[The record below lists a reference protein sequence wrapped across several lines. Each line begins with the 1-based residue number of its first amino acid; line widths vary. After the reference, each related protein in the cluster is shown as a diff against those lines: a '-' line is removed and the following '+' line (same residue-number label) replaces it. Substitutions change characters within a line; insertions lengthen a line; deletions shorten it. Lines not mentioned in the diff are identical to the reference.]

1 MKRSTKIISLILSL
15 SFSLSLLMGSV
26 MLPQNAIVYPGGTA
40 GVNSQDLTAS
50 DTKTY
55 SINYDPNDN
64 TIHYGVIGEVG
75 AKAEND
81 TNNDSYKNTKY
92 HLFPS
97 YYETLKDSSGKLM
110 FPNSTAKGYD
120 YTEML
125 TYAINEQANN
135 AASGKDGYEIRIEEG
150 VYYFGGTIK
159 VWGEFHLNGVY
170 GKTIF
175 VCESSDTALFKA
187 ATNQTYY
194 QGGSITDITFVAKDA
209 HSSFNSN
216 SSASSIQSNVLSPS
230 IKPISNYYCFEGMNI
245 SWFRLKNCTI
255 SGFAAPLKQVK
266 GHMCSH
272 IQDNT
277 FGPCLVALD
286 GTHFIDCF
294 IYDNYFYGGVIEKD
308 GHIDLPLFTTG
319 IGPNLTTI
327 SNNYIKSFFYGKGVS
342 DTYGVTY
349 SNNTYENVY
358 SINFYSPG
366 TSVNA
371 VSGCLFKNCSYKAI
385 ATMFESLGYKEYN
398 KFYKGSDAYVIHTNL
413 YDNRENEYNKM
424 TADGRS
430 CIINLVKGTA
440 ITGCRFEEADMT
452 DTDLFRFGYFKN
464 EYKSSIIPG
473 VQIMDNSYKLSSYKK
488 DDIISD
494 NINPK
499 NNSMSSQWHTKYYLS
514 KKSSKDACIYYDPY
528 ANIKIDLSC
537 FYDPSSNETLGYRK
551 LGDVGADEEYL
562 NNSVALQ
569 YYKDLK
575 AGRKIVYLTDF
586 GATADDG
593 GGDSPAIQKAFDTI
607 AKTGDILIVEGTFT
621 ITTPILLRGGST
633 YRVVCNGGKNTQ
645 NEVLVGGGFSL
656 DVGNSALKKAGG
668 FVQDCSD
675 TGKISGYFLNMR
687 VYPDNVGHVK
697 NTDKEGVV
705 FYQVRFDKM
714 HISNYRFGYMEA
726 AFEECTIDNSVIE
739 EGYNQYNPY
748 GIMKRCIVSNSA
760 MRYSYGTG
768 SLCDYGVGYTYAY
781 YLTDTDIASSSFR
794 GNWIEFMQMTN
805 GFKLKGNGNSIYT
818 GNVFDYV
825 WNFQFGKNDI
835 FIGNNLT
842 HCATTSV
849 TNHLAGPD
857 NIPRDAWS
865 TEIKAGNIT
874 QMHVSDGVKIVGNI
888 FSDGETRYTTYFCF
902 DGRTTLY
909 NKNGKTVSSISNAR
923 IAANLSGHK
932 ETTPE
937 MVQVLPADILIKDNC
952 KNNQID
958 LTSMA
963 KGGWLVTEN
972 QVYNYTPDTYHKNI
986 IPGTLVWLWCGNTP
1000 SLYYYPESKTGETLT
1015 PIYPGGLI
1023 FDLKYELDDMSGDRK
1038 GLTIYDYDFAKSD
1051 SLVITDKNGSK
1062 TKEAGGIT
1070 ASYLKR
1076 TPFIS
1081 PFNTSIKKP
1090 QVSVSSADKNPDSD
1104 NVKTLFSEVCY
1115 LNSEPNANKG
1125 IKTLPPLYI
1134 FADTAHK
1141 DKYMY
1146 FEADMTIPLSGNPTG
1161 DTPVIIYAE
1170 DSKYYYGIKVGL
1182 QNNYALRSYTFKM
1195 EKALNGKQYGVNKNT
1210 GGVLPIEW
1218 GKMTKVTST
1227 DISVRG
1233 SGKPGNN
1240 VSGNMYT
1247 DGTDTELSNS
1257 ICSISTYDPSGINAP
1272 VIGMKAE
1279 CNYNYGSDT
1288 VDITA
1293 VLDFSSSYKVND
1305 GAISKRKVTLG
1316 TFSIKDLNTLPGIM
1330 YFTDVWTE
1338 SISYGIDKEFDRNKD
1353 SGFDAGSDNNEYCP
1367 HIFSEYI
1374 RVKPSCLSGGY
1385 DSYICS
1391 RCKVQI
1397 SYTELSPL
1405 GHDFSYTE
1413 QENKILCHCERC
1425 GHEEYRDNI
1434 PAQTNPPA
1442 TDRPSTSF
1450 DPIKPDIPLEPDNPL
1465 SPDNPV
1471 IPPVTTIPAPN
1482 TSTKPST
1489 TPSSSTTNKYEN
1501 DAPTQTESSTTDN
1514 NSAPDSSNSSSV
1526 NTDSNPSTNN
1536 SQSGTTTTRNENNQ
1550 SSPVP
1555 ESNDDNSSEENNNT
1569 SYNENSNSGNT
1580 DDISSPF
1587 PMTNTIIFAVALSL
1601 LIIAGIV
1608 TIIIF
1613 IKKKNR

>member
-1 MKRSTKIISLILSL
+1 MKRVTKFLSL
-15 SFSLSLLMGSV
+15 ALSVSVSLSVLMGSV

-40 GVNSQDLTAS
+40 GVNSQDLAVS
-50 DTKTY
+50 DTGTY

-64 TIHYGVIGEVG
+64 AVHYGVIGEVG

-81 TNNDSYKNTKY
+81 TNNDSYRNTKY

-97 YYETLKDSSGKLM
+97 YYETLKDSSGQLK
-110 FPNSTAKGYD
+110 FPGSTAKGYD

-125 TYAINEQANN
+125 TYAINEEANN
-135 AASGKDGYEIRIEEG
+135 VASGRDGYEIRIEEG

-170 GKTIF
+170 GKTVF
-175 VCESSDTALFKA
+175 VCESNDTALFKA

-194 QGGSITDITFVAKDA
+194 QGGSITDITFVAKA
-209 HSSFNSN
+209 SHSSFNIS
-216 SSASSIQSNVLSPS
+216 SSAATIHSNTLNPH
-230 IKPISNYYCFEGMNI
+230 IKPVQNYYCFEGMNI

-266 GHMCSH
+266 GHMCTH
-272 IQDNT
+272 VQDNT

-294 IYDNYFYGGVIEKD
+294 IHDNYFYGGVIEKD

-319 IGPNLTTI
+319 IGPNLTTF
-327 SNNYIKSFFYGKGVS
+327 SNNYVKSFFYGKGVS

-358 SINFYSPG
+358 SIHFYSPG

-385 ATMFESLGYKEYN
+385 ADMFESLGYKEYS
-398 KFYKGSDAYVIHTNL
+398 KSYKGSDAYVIHTNL

-440 ITGCRFEEADMT
+440 ITGCRFEETDMT
-452 DTDLFRFGYFKN
+452 DTDLFRFGFFKN
-464 EYKSSIIPG
+464 ESRSTIIPG
-473 VQIMDNSYKLSSYKK
+473 VQIMDNSYKISSYKK

-499 NNSMSSQWHTKYYLS
+499 NNGMSSQWHTKYYLS

-537 FYDPSSNETLGYRK
+537 FYNPASNETLGYEK
-551 LGDVGADEEYL
+551 LGNVGADELYL
-562 NNSVALQ
+562 DKNVATQ
-569 YYKDLK
+569 YYNDLK
-575 AGRKIVYLTDF
+575 NGRKVVYLTDF
-586 GATADDG
+586 GATADDK

-607 AKTGDILIVEGTFT
+607 AKTGDILVVEGTFT

-656 DVGNSALKKAGG
+656 AVGNSALKKTGG
-668 FVQDCSD
+668 FVQDCND
-675 TGKISGYFLNMR
+675 AGKVSGYFLNMR
-687 VYPDNVGHVK
+687 VYPDNVGYAK
-697 NTDKEGVV
+697 NTDKAGTV

-726 AFEECTIDNSVIE
+726 AFEECTFDNSVIE
-739 EGYNQYNPY
+739 DGYNQYNPY
-748 GIMKRCIVSNSA
+748 GIMKRCIVNSST

-768 SLCDYGVGYTYAY
+768 SLCDYGVGYSYAY
-781 YLTDTDIASSSFR
+781 YLTDTDIVKSSFR
-794 GNWIEFMQMTN
+794 GNWIEFMQLTN
-805 GFKLKGNGNSIYT
+805 GFKLKGDGNSIYT

-825 WNFQFGKNDI
+825 WNFQFGRNDI

-842 HCATTSV
+842 HCATTSI

-857 NIPRDAWS
+857 NIQRDKWS
-865 TEIKAGNIT
+865 AEIKAGNIT
-874 QMHVSDGVKIVGNI
+874 QMHISDGVKIVGNV
-888 FSDGETRYTTYFCF
+888 FSDAETRYTTYFCF

-909 NKNGKTVSSISNAR
+909 NKGGKTVTSISDAR

-937 MVQVLPADILIKDNC
+937 MVQVICSDTLIKENC

-958 LTSMA
+958 LSSMA
-963 KGGWLVTEN
+963 KGGWQVTEN
-972 QVYNYTPDTYHKNI
+972 QTYSYNPNTCHENI
-986 IPGTLVWLWCGNTP
+986 IPGTLIWLWGGSTP
-1000 SLYYYPESKTGETLT
+1000 SLYYYPESNSSQTLT
-1015 PIYPGGLI
+1015 PVYPGGLV

-1038 GLTIYDYDFAKSD
+1038 GLTIYDYDFATSD
-1051 SLVITDKNGSK
+1051 SLVITDKNGNK

-1076 TPFIS
+1076 TPFVS
-1081 PFNTSIKKP
+1081 PFNTSIKAP
-1090 QVSVSSADKNPDSD
+1090 QVSLIEAGKNPDSD
-1104 NVKTLFSEVCY
+1104 KVRVLLSESCY

-1125 IKTLPPLYI
+1125 IKTLPPI
-1134 FADTAHK
+1134 FTFADTSHK
-1141 DKYMY
+1141 NKYIY
-1146 FEADMTIPLSGNPTG
+1146 FEADMTVPLSNNPVG
-1161 DTPVIIYAE
+1161 DIPVIIYGE
-1170 DSKYYYGIKVGL
+1170 DDRYYYGVKVSL
-1182 QNNYALRSYTFKM
+1182 QNNYALRTYTFKM
-1195 EKALNGKQYGVNKNT
+1195 EKALNNKQYGVNKNT

-1218 GKMTKVTST
+1218 GKMTKATST
-1227 DISVRG
+1227 DISSLG
-1233 SGKPGNN
+1233 AGKPGNN
-1240 VSGNMYT
+1240 VNGNIYT
-1247 DGTDTELSNS
+1247 DGTDTELSKS
-1257 ICSISTYDPSGINAP
+1257 ICSIEAYDKSGVNAP
-1272 VIGMKAE
+1272 VIAMKAE
-1279 CNYNYGSDT
+1279 CTYNYGSDT

-1293 VLDFSSSYKVND
+1293 ILDFSDAYKVN
-1305 GAISKRKVTLG
+1305 GGKVSERKVSLG
-1316 TFSIKDLNTLPGIM
+1316 TFSIKDIDTLPGIT

-1338 SISYGIDKEFDRNKD
+1338 SISYGIDKDFDRNSE
-1353 SGFDAGSDNNEYCP
+1353 SGFDAGSDDDEYCP
-1367 HIFSEYI
+1367 HTFSEYI
-1374 RVKPSCLSGGY
+1374 RVKPDCLNGGY

-1413 QENKILCHCERC
+1413 QGNKVLCHCERC
-1425 GHEEYRDNI
+1425 HYEEYRDNI

-1442 TDRPSTSF
+1442 TDRLPTDD
-1450 DPIKPDIPLEPDNPL
+1450 DPIDDDNPL
-1465 SPDNPV
+1465 SPNNPV
-1471 IPPVTTIPAPN
+1471 IPPITTVPAPALP
-1482 TSTKPST
+1482 SKPSEKPST
-1489 TPSSSTTNKYEN
+1489 TTKDDQNNTPKPDGTPAPDNSSASSDSSNESADVTQSEADTPSSTPESDNSNNNSENSTN
-1501 DAPTQTESSTTDN
+1501 TESSQDENKTDN
-1514 NSAPDSSNSSSV
+1514 SSDSESV
-1526 NTDSNPSTNN
+1526 NTDTSFAE
-1536 SQSGTTTTRNENNQ
+1536 NE
-1550 SSPVP
+1550 S
-1555 ESNDDNSSEENNNT
+1555 
-1569 SYNENSNSGNT
+1569 
-1580 DDISSPF
+1580 F
-1587 PMTNTIIFAVALSL
+1587 PLSNTIIVAVALSL
-1601 LIIAGIV
+1601 LFVAGIV
-1608 TIIIF
+1608 TLIIF
-1613 IKKKNR
+1613 IIKRKQ